1 MLQGQ
6 QSQPAVVC
14 WHWEMLLGCKCLYW
28 EIRSCFVLPV
38 LWLKDSFNA
47 QTSEETVEKTQAREG
62 KKKKLGL
69 FWPYFKEKNILSSS
83 QGYNLGYLLFS
94 VHFQLHLPCMC
105 GVFFQHVG
113 KLSLLQ
119 CVTPSCSTC
128 AAKNATGKEITR
140 LKAAISSR
148 LQGRARPRFVTTLRG
163 TQGPSA

>member
-1 MLQGQ
+1 MLQGRK
-6 QSQPAVVC
+6 SQPAVVC
-14 WHWEMLLGCKCLYW
+14 WHWEMLPVCKCLYW

-47 QTSEETVEKTQAREG
+47 QTSGETVEKTQAREG
-62 KKKKLGL
+62 KKKVGIILTVFLK
-69 FWPYFKEKNILSSS
+69 KNILSSS

-94 VHFQLHLPCMC
+94 ARFQLHLPYMC

-119 CVTPSCSTC
+119 RVTPSCSTC

-163 TQGPSA
+163 TQRPSA